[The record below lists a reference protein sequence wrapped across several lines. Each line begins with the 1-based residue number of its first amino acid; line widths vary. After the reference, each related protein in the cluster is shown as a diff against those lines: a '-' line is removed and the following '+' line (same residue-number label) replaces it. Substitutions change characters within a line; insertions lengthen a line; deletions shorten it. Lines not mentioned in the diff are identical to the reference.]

1 MIGAAL
7 TNADSVRDYL
17 AGLSDRADAAIR
29 DAAADITDRLLSA
42 VDVNLS
48 GSALRSRTGTLRAS
62 LAVGVAPNGTDAGGS
77 VSANTPY
84 AAFQEYGFSGIET
97 VRAHL
102 RARRKGGNAPV
113 RAYSR
118 KVDYPAHSYLRSA
131 LADMAPD
138 IRGTIARAVAGAVS
152 P

>member
-1 MIGAAL
+1 MIGATL
-7 TNADSVRDYL
+7 DDDGVRDYL
-17 AGLSDRADAAIR
+17 AGLASRADAAIR
-29 DAAADITDRLLSA
+29 DSAADIADRLRDA
-42 VDVNLS
+42 VDSNLS
-48 GSALRSRTGTLRAS
+48 GGVLKSRTGTLRAS
-62 LAVGVAPNGTDAGGS
+62 LAIGPAPNGTDAGGS

-102 RARRKGGNAPV
+102 RQRRKGGTAPI

-118 KVDYPAHSYLRSA
+118 KVDYPAHSYLRAA

-138 IRGTIARAVAGAVS
+138 ISETIAGAVAGVLN